1 MLFEGEAAG
10 HSDVT
15 SPDKS
20 FTVSC
25 LVDSFNISSDTG
37 GTYSILEMALEVDS
51 LLLCIYECPWDGCSK
66 LSVPVTL

>member
-1 MLFEGEAAG
+1 M
-10 HSDVT
+10 VNN
-15 SPDKS
+15 
-20 FTVSC
+20 
-25 LVDSFNISSDTG
+25 FNISSDAG